1 MTKVWRSMFVTF
13 WMDIRKGAP
22 EYTTGVGVSHS
33 KGNLQTHT
41 CITLIKEPHVALE
54 PWVANS
60 WSILML
66 IG

>member
-1 MTKVWRSMFVTF
+1 MFVTF

-41 CITLIKEPHVALE
+41 CITLFFFPKPQGAAAE
-54 PWVANS
+54 
-60 WSILML
+60 
-66 IG
+66 G